1 MIIPMRKYTFMVFH
15 KEYKKFL
22 NNIQHIGVLH
32 VVEKDVNITDEIKQK
47 YEEVSQFDKI
57 IEFLKNREPAE
68 SKRNLNL
75 NGFEIIKSIK
85 QKQTELEELI
95 LKLENTKKES
105 LKSKPWG
112 NFSPEII
119 NKLKEEKI
127 YLQFRIA
134 SKRKFQEFQKEGIP
148 VEQISEHK
156 NQIYFLL
163 FQHDN
168 NKIDI
173 DAEELQ
179 PVPFPYSE
187 LEEKRK
193 KIEYEID
200 KINNCLDE
208 YAGNSISFLEA
219 CKKEKVSTLQ
229 FDNVILNTSAE
240 ADEKLMILE
249 GWIPETKKTDID
261 NFLIKSNLV
270 FFTSKAV
277 PEDKIPVLLKNNR
290 FSKLFEPIGSMFSL
304 PHYTELDLTLFF
316 APFFMLFFGFC
327 LGDAGYGLLFIICAG
342 LYKFKAKKDIKP
354 YLSLI
359 QFLGLA
365 TIIFG
370 TISGTFFGINLIET
384 KVNWLANFKNLFL
397 NPDKMF
403 NLALIL
409 GGVQIIFGLFIR
421 AANQIKQFGF
431 RYALATF
438 GWLIILIGSI
448 TYVILSG
455 TKIISENKTYMYIIL
470 STGGFFILFFSDPR
484 INIFSRIGKGIWDIY
499 STVTGIFGDLLS
511 YIRLF
516 ALGLSSAILGFVIND
531 IGIQILGS
539 SKILGPIFFI
549 IFLIM
554 GHTLNI
560 LISSLGSFVHPMRLT
575 FVEFYKS
582 AGFIGGGKEY
592 KPFKK

>member
-22 NNIQHIGVLH
+22 NDIQHIGVLH

-134 SKRKFQEFQKEGIP
+134 SKKKFQEFQKEGIL

-173 DAEELQ
+173 DAEEVQ

-249 GWIPETKKTDID
+249 GWVPETKK
-261 NFLIKSNLV
+261 
-270 FFTSKAV
+270 
-277 PEDKIPVLLKNNR
+277 NR
-290 FSKLFEPIGSMFSL
+290 
-304 PHYTELDLTLFF
+304 H
-316 APFFMLFFGFC
+316 
-327 LGDAGYGLLFIICAG
+327 
-342 LYKFKAKKDIKP
+342 
-354 YLSLI
+354 
-359 QFLGLA
+359 
-365 TIIFG
+365 
-370 TISGTFFGINLIET
+370 
-384 KVNWLANFKNLFL
+384 
-397 NPDKMF
+397 
-403 NLALIL
+403 
-409 GGVQIIFGLFIR
+409 
-421 AANQIKQFGF
+421 
-431 RYALATF
+431 
-438 GWLIILIGSI
+438 
-448 TYVILSG
+448 
-455 TKIISENKTYMYIIL
+455 
-470 STGGFFILFFSDPR
+470 
-484 INIFSRIGKGIWDIY
+484 
-499 STVTGIFGDLLS
+499 
-511 YIRLF
+511 
-516 ALGLSSAILGFVIND
+516 
-531 IGIQILGS
+531 
-539 SKILGPIFFI
+539 
-549 IFLIM
+549 
-554 GHTLNI
+554 
-560 LISSLGSFVHPMRLT
+560 
-575 FVEFYKS
+575 
-582 AGFIGGGKEY
+582 
-592 KPFKK
+592 